1 MPKKICM
8 VFGTRPEAIKMAPVI
23 KELQKAG
30 DCFSLRVVVTAQ
42 HREMLDQVLDLFG
55 IRADYDLNIMQPGQ
69 SLPDLACRIL
79 SRLTPVFA
87 RERPDLVMVHG
98 DTATTFL
105 GALAA
110 FYLQIPVAHVEA
122 GLRTYR
128 PYSPFPEEMNR
139 RLTGALAAYHFAPTR
154 TAAENLLAERVPP
167 AAVMVTGN
175 TVIDALLAVAA
186 RPDLKIPRAV
196 ADIPAGEKVILVT
209 THRRE
214 NLGEPLRR
222 IYSALRLLLA
232 DFPGLWVVFPV
243 HRNPLVRKAAKEI
256 LGDLSRVR
264 LLPPLEYGSF
274 VALMRRAD
282 LVLTDSG
289 GIQEEAPALGKPV
302 LVYAIPPSARRRSV
316 PGQSAWSAWTRRR
329 SGRRSAGYSWTK
341 RPTGRWPKRS
351 TLTGTAGRR
360 KGSALFSNGSMAT
373 GRRNRRNSGQTISNK
388 IPTF

>member
-302 LVYAIPPSARRRSV
+302 LILRDTTERPEAVRAGTVRLVGLDEEKIRAEVRRLLLDEAAYREMAQAV
-316 PGQSAWSAWTRRR
+316 NPYGD
-329 SGRRSAGYSWTK
+329 GRAAERICAFLQWIYGYRAEK
-341 RPTGRWPKRS
+341 PEEFR
-351 TLTGTAGRR
+351 ADH
-360 KGSALFSNGSMAT
+360 
-373 GRRNRRNSGQTISNK
+373 
-388 IPTF
+388 

>member
-87 RERPDLVMVHG
+87 RERPDLVIVHG

-186 RPDLKIPRAV
+186 RPDLKLPRAV

-302 LVYAIPPSARRRSV
+302 LVLRDTTERPEAVRAGTVRLVGLDEEKIRAEVRRLFLDEAAYREMAQAV
-316 PGQSAWSAWTRRR
+316 NPYGD
-329 SGRRSAGYSWTK
+329 GRAAERICAFLQWIYGYRAEK
-341 RPTGRWPKRS
+341 PEEFR
-351 TLTGTAGRR
+351 ADH
-360 KGSALFSNGSMAT
+360 
-373 GRRNRRNSGQTISNK
+373 
-388 IPTF
+388 

>member
-1 MPKKICM
+1 MPKRICV

-302 LVYAIPPSARRRSV
+302 LVLRDTTERPEAVRAGTVRLVGLDEEKIRAEVRRLLLDEAAYREMAQAV
-316 PGQSAWSAWTRRR
+316 NPYGD
-329 SGRRSAGYSWTK
+329 GRAAERICAFLQWIYGYRAEK
-341 RPTGRWPKRS
+341 PEEFR
-351 TLTGTAGRR
+351 ADH
-360 KGSALFSNGSMAT
+360 
-373 GRRNRRNSGQTISNK
+373 
-388 IPTF
+388 

>member
-1 MPKKICM
+1 MPKKICV

-23 KELQKAG
+23 KELEKAG

-302 LVYAIPPSARRRSV
+302 LVLRDTTERPEAVRAGTVRLVGLDEEKIRAEVRRLLLDEAAYREMAQAV
-316 PGQSAWSAWTRRR
+316 NPYGD
-329 SGRRSAGYSWTK
+329 GRAAERICAFLQWIYGYRAEK
-341 RPTGRWPKRS
+341 PEEFR
-351 TLTGTAGRR
+351 ADH
-360 KGSALFSNGSMAT
+360 
-373 GRRNRRNSGQTISNK
+373 
-388 IPTF
+388 

>member
-1 MPKKICM
+1 
-8 VFGTRPEAIKMAPVI
+8 EAIKMAPVI

-302 LVYAIPPSARRRSV
+302 LVLRDTTERPEAVRAGTVRLVGLDEEKIRAEVRRLLLDEAAYREMAQAV
-316 PGQSAWSAWTRRR
+316 NPYGD
-329 SGRRSAGYSWTK
+329 GRAAERICAFLQWIYGYRAEK
-341 RPTGRWPKRS
+341 PEEFR
-351 TLTGTAGRR
+351 ADH
-360 KGSALFSNGSMAT
+360 
-373 GRRNRRNSGQTISNK
+373 
-388 IPTF
+388 

>member
-87 RERPDLVMVHG
+87 RERPDLVIVHG

-302 LVYAIPPSARRRSV
+302 LVLRDTTERPEAVRAGTVRLVGLDEEKIRAEVRRLLLDEAAYREMAQAV
-316 PGQSAWSAWTRRR
+316 NPYGD
-329 SGRRSAGYSWTK
+329 GRAAERICAFLQWIYGYRAEK
-341 RPTGRWPKRS
+341 PEEFR
-351 TLTGTAGRR
+351 ADH
-360 KGSALFSNGSMAT
+360 
-373 GRRNRRNSGQTISNK
+373 
-388 IPTF
+388 

>member
-1 MPKKICM
+1 M

-87 RERPDLVMVHG
+87 RERPDLVIVHG

-302 LVYAIPPSARRRSV
+302 LVLRDTTERPEAVRAGTVRLVGLDEEKIRAEVRRLLLDEAAYREMAQAV
-316 PGQSAWSAWTRRR
+316 NPYGD
-329 SGRRSAGYSWTK
+329 GRAAERICAFLQWIYGYRAEK
-341 RPTGRWPKRS
+341 PEEFR
-351 TLTGTAGRR
+351 ADH
-360 KGSALFSNGSMAT
+360 
-373 GRRNRRNSGQTISNK
+373 
-388 IPTF
+388 

>member
-232 DFPGLWVVFPV
+232 NFPGLWVVFPV

-302 LVYAIPPSARRRSV
+302 LVLRDTTERPEAVRAGTVRLVGLDEEKIRAEVRRLLLDEAAYREMAQAV
-316 PGQSAWSAWTRRR
+316 NPYGD
-329 SGRRSAGYSWTK
+329 GRAAERICAFLQWIYGYRAEK
-341 RPTGRWPKRS
+341 PEEFR
-351 TLTGTAGRR
+351 ADH
-360 KGSALFSNGSMAT
+360 
-373 GRRNRRNSGQTISNK
+373 
-388 IPTF
+388 

>member
-87 RERPDLVMVHG
+87 RERPDLVIVHG

-302 LVYAIPPSARRRSV
+302 LVLRDTTERPEAVRAGTVRLVGLDEEKIRAEVRRLLLDEAAYREMAQAV
-316 PGQSAWSAWTRRR
+316 NPYGD
-329 SGRRSAGYSWTK
+329 GRAAERICAFLQWLYGYRAEK
-341 RPTGRWPKRS
+341 PEEFR
-351 TLTGTAGRR
+351 ADH
-360 KGSALFSNGSMAT
+360 
-373 GRRNRRNSGQTISNK
+373 
-388 IPTF
+388 

>member
-87 RERPDLVMVHG
+87 RERPDLVIVHG

-302 LVYAIPPSARRRSV
+302 LVLRDTTERPEAVRAGTVRLVGLDEEKIRAEVRRLLLDEAAYREMAQAV
-316 PGQSAWSAWTRRR
+316 NPYGD
-329 SGRRSAGYSWTK
+329 GRAAERICAFLQWIYGYRAEK
-341 RPTGRWPKRS
+341 PEEFG
-351 TLTGTAGRR
+351 ADH
-360 KGSALFSNGSMAT
+360 
-373 GRRNRRNSGQTISNK
+373 
-388 IPTF
+388 